1 MAKEPGRARGSRP
14 SCWVSAMI
22 AKVRRRRYPPG
33 SALPSVDG
41 KSTPHCG
48 GRRVPTYLR
57 GSSRFFTGRLDESER
72 VLERKAANPKLR
84 MAGPGALPPEAPDP
98 APNQYTGS
106 ASWQAEEDRQGPLS
120 GPRRTRQFEDQDR
133 LRPLVYP
140 KAKPGQRS
148 SGPGPLE
155 PGEIVVRRTGWH
167 IGQVCDRRIH
177 ARRSQLRSGRRD
189 GLFPANSGGRD
200 HEKSR
205 PNSVAKP
212 L

>member
-1 MAKEPGRARGSRP
+1 MAKDPGRARGSRP

-84 MAGPGALPPEAPDP
+84 MAGSGALPPEAPDP
-98 APNQYTGS
+98 APNRYTGG
-106 ASWQAEEDRQGPLS
+106 ASRKAEGDRHGPLS
-120 GPRRTRQFEDQDR
+120 GPRRTRQFEDQGR

-140 KAKPGQRS
+140 KAKPGQWS
-148 SGPGPLE
+148 SGRGPLQ
-155 PGEIVVRRTGWH
+155 PREIAAATKNPAQIPLLNRCDKRFHVRWAALGFPLSAPLWE
-167 IGQVCDRRIH
+167 H
-177 ARRSQLRSGRRD
+177 AFCAFPLR
-189 GLFPANSGGRD
+189 
-200 HEKSR
+200 H
-205 PNSVAKP
+205 
-212 L
+212 